1 MVLLLLSASIIP
13 MVEGLKAVQRLGLV
27 GKDLGP
33 MSRRPG
39 A

>member
-1 MVLLLLSASIIP
+1 VLIALSASIIP
-13 MVEGLKAVQRLGLV
+13 MVEGLKLLQRRGVV

-33 MSRRPG
+33 MSRR